1 MDFKTFVT
9 DTSGAVAVDWV
20 VLTGGLVGL
29 GIAATLVVSGGMEDL
44 SGDISVH
51 LASIEVGQSDRDAGG
66 DESAWGTLAQLNP
79 WSDPVQM
86 MQGYL
91 DRANGDV
98 QAAYDSLFADA
109 QREALDPN
117 MNSGNEID
125 ALGAF
130 EAHAQ
135 ANNLRY
141 DAGDNPDYATL
152 HNTYTTTQ
160 TQSFF

>member
-1 MDFKTFVT
+1 
-9 DTSGAVAVDWV
+9 
-20 VLTGGLVGL
+20 
-29 GIAATLVVSGGMEDL
+29 
-44 SGDISVH
+44 
-51 LASIEVGQSDRDAGG
+51 
-66 DESAWGTLAQLNP
+66 
-79 WSDPVQM
+79 

-135 ANNLRY
+135 ANNLSY
-141 DAGDNPDYATL
+141 DAGDNPDYASL